1 MMILS
6 TTLQPLLLPLVSV
19 FLFVCSSPLAGSS
32 PVESP
37 STGTPHYPNT
47 MKIPAGVP
55 SPQELIR
62 WASKAPSRGDGER
75 LRWSSGAPTHH
86 DHDRYATSMSNFDD
100 LSKEVPSQWHTTTE
114 ADRRHPA
121 RPKQFQLLA
130 GDDAPYYLRNKTLR
144 IDPETFHIRFFT
156 MGKILRVHFAHD
168 LDNGKLLVDNFPVS
182 DLELA
187 GLPNRDASFYHAGH
201 ELKVTTPAREKRHDL
216 KTVWTL
222 ETFKLPVF
230 CVTGINDHLWYGG
243 KCSAVAGWGGSS
255 PFSLKVEYL

>member
-1 MMILS
+1 MWPSTGATSRFGRPLLRPPPTRDPSSSPLSVVSSLSLSSRSIYLRHNPSSLLVPSSSQIMMILS

-182 DLELA
+182 DLEL
-187 GLPNRDASFYHAGH
+187 
-201 ELKVTTPAREKRHDL
+201 
-216 KTVWTL
+216 
-222 ETFKLPVF
+222 
-230 CVTGINDHLWYGG
+230 
-243 KCSAVAGWGGSS
+243 
-255 PFSLKVEYL
+255 